1 MNPKK
6 TLLLAGEYFGVLE
19 ALAYR
24 GHGVS
29 LSSLYDTLRIVIPD
43 HPRSAMEVTTL
54 LSANGLLA
62 PSPEAD
68 GEWEIPPAVTDFIL
82 HLAKRQ
88 RLLAPGELRGLLLD
102 MESEIADFGRLTLTQ
117 NVNLLRQ
124 CALRLINSI
133 QRAQRFSSEHH
144 GAVVSEVTRIKIR
157 EDNRS
162 LRERYEFI
170 KLLYERHALPMQ
182 DLVDVDGMLVRLLDR
197 LLGLISQAEPLID
210 VGGGPTPISRLR
222 AHVLQ
227 LKREARDLF
236 HESFNEV
243 LPLYNALRQD
253 HELAAAAA
261 TMLEVAARKGLDAWD
276 IGTHLAAPSFRAE
289 NLFNDYGIEDYLH
302 GVQAHSAEEPT
313 PLISLATAGIERS
326 PDLLHLEDVIERLKE
341 NAPVPDILAWLF
353 QGYSEQPESELLC
366 AFVDIAADESLST
379 SHADAET
386 ESVFRGVTYTY
397 YPLGIELATAA

>member
-1 MNPKK
+1 
-6 TLLLAGEYFGVLE
+6 
-19 ALAYR
+19 
-24 GHGVS
+24 
-29 LSSLYDTLRIVIPD
+29 
-43 HPRSAMEVTTL
+43 MEVTTL